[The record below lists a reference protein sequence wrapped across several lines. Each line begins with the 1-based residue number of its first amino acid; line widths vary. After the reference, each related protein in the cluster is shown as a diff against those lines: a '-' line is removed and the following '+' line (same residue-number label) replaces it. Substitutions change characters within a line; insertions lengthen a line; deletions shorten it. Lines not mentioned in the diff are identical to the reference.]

1 MDEIEYRDFSF
12 FGSILADL
20 DAEVANEGITKED
33 RDRMIVYA
41 VDYGV
46 KGEEPQLQGFES
58 LAFRRIKAAVNQSLE
73 KRKSAKKGGRPRKN
87 EVKKT
92 KDNEEE
98 NLGLET
104 EKPRFQEDETSYLI
118 LSNHKEKNN
127 KKENLGEEKT
137 NVSPTKQSVI
147 HCSHC
152 GSEVRHRQTYIGGE
166 PHWSYVCEQ
175 GHVCCSD
182 GTAKNHPG
190 GNHG

>member
-137 NVSPTKQSVI
+137 GVSQTKPDVVR
-147 HCSHC
+147 CSYC
-152 GSEVRHRQTYIGGE
+152 GTEVKKRQTSIGSAK
-166 PHWSYVCEQ
+166 PYWVYVCEQ
-175 GHVCCSD
+175 GHACDSA
-182 GTAKNHPG
+182 GNAKNHG
-190 GNHG
+190 GAQ